1 MGVPGGRRRPAKI
14 DSGALVNLPPAAAGL
29 EQSNLHPTPS
39 LLDAE
44 QGAELFLPYLEVTGC
59 VLLGYEREAGVDPW
73 VDRLAVSCLCGLLDT
88 DLPHRVRVLRHGG
101 IHVAPDDRL
110 GGLDRPV
117 DPNEDRVALVS
128 LQGLYG
134 AEGHLVVGRED
145 GIQFRV
151 GLQEVLHRTHCLE
164 PVEVRGDLTDYLDV
178 GVLNGLPHS
187 GLPLVAGNRA
197 GDARYEAD
205 ASFAVHLPL

>member
-1 MGVPGGRRRPAKI
+1 MAPRAIWSLVAKTASSSGWVCKRSSIAPTALSLSKSAATSPTRSEEHTSELQSHRDLHSFPTRR
-14 DSGALVNLPPAAAGL
+14 S
-29 EQSNLHPTPS
+29 S
-39 LLDAE
+39 
-44 QGAELFLPYLEVTGC
+44 
-59 VLLGYEREAGVDPW
+59 
-73 VDRLAVSCLCGLLDT
+73 
-88 DLPHRVRVLRHGG
+88 
-101 IHVAPDDRL
+101 
-110 GGLDRPV
+110 
-117 DPNEDRVALVS
+117 
-128 LQGLYG
+128 
-134 AEGHLVVGRED
+134 HLVVGRED

-164 PVEVRGDLTDYLDV
+164 PVEVRSDLTDYLDV